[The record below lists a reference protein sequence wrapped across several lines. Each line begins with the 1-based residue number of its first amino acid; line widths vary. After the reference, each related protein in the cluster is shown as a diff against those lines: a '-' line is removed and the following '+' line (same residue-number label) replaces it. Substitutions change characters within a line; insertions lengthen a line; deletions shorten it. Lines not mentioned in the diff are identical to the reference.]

1 MMNLAILIG
10 HVVDFCIVLLFYNTV
25 SQQKRKPI
33 FTILNGLS
41 LYCIVFFLYIIF
53 DSSIV
58 NLIAETVFNLVF
70 GILFYKAKVLIN
82 IFYSLFLTISL
93 TASEFLIM
101 ALVSVGSNNINTHKE
116 SAESFLLLCLFSR
129 IVFLIIVL
137 LVGNLL
143 QKNNVK
149 KMPIFLILFPI
160 ASTAILYTLWLI
172 ASEND
177 NSTKINLL
185 IAISSLSVISSVL
198 LTYIFYSKT
207 YRELNNLYALQKE
220 HNRELTDTA
229 YYSIIDKQNVQL
241 KALLHNEKNHLS
253 TIKSLA
259 NNPDVNEYI
268 DKIYGEIV
276 ENSLVGNSKNK
287 MLDLTINKYQ
297 YICSNENINFNVS
310 ITTANLSYIEPQD
323 LITLLG
329 NLLDNAVDAAKMS
342 KNRTINL
349 SLNKVNG
356 FDVLTCTNS
365 CDYTPQT
372 ISNDLITTKKDGWL
386 HGLGVRSIKRITKK
400 YHGNFEWTYD
410 EFKREFNAYIAF

>member
-1 MMNLAILIG
+1 MNLAILIG
-10 HVVDFCIVLLFYNTV
+10 HIVEFCVVFLFFNTV
-25 SQQKRKPI
+25 SQQKRKTI
-33 FTILNGLS
+33 FTISGGIA
-41 LYCIVFFLYIIF
+41 LYFLVFLFYLIF
-53 DSSIV
+53 DSSIINIV
-58 NLIAETVFNLVF
+58 AGTLFNFIF
-70 GILFYKAKVLIN
+70 GKIFYKNQILIN
-82 IFYSLFLTISL
+82 VFYSLFLTVSL
-93 TASEFLIM
+93 TASEFLVM
-101 ALVSVGSNNINTHKE
+101 ALVSVGNNNINTYKE

-129 IVFLIIVL
+129 IIFLIIVL
-137 LVGNLL
+137 SVGILL

-149 KMPIFLILFPI
+149 KMPVFLILFPI
-160 ASTAILYTLWLI
+160 ASTVILYTLWFI
-172 ASEND
+172 SAESS
-177 NSTKINLL
+177 NSTKINYLVVVAS
-185 IAISSLSVISSVL
+185 ISVISSVL
-198 LTYIFYSKT
+198 LTYVFYSKT
-207 YRELNNLYALQKE
+207 YKELNEFYNSQKE
-220 HNRELTDTA
+220 HTREVTDAA
-229 YYSIIDKQNVQL
+229 YYSIIDNQNIQL
-241 KALLHNEKNHLS
+241 KTLLHNEKNHLS

-310 ITTANLSYIEPQD
+310 ITTANLSYIEPPD

-365 CDYTPQT
+365 CDYVPQT

-386 HGLGVRSIKRITKK
+386 HGLGVRSIKRIAKK